1 MSISEHIG
9 EIAIGCAV
17 ALMGWFG
24 KREIARLDE
33 LDKRKAEKSE
43 IAEVLKRLDAHLED
57 DKDLRRELT
66 ERLEQV
72 AEATVKTALTVA
84 RIEGQLTSRQ

>member
-1 MSISEHIG
+1 M
-9 EIAIGCAV
+9 AV
-17 ALMGWFG
+17 MGWFG

>member
-1 MSISEHIG
+1 MLLAEHIG
-9 EIAIGCAV
+9 EIAIGCVV

-57 DKDLRRELT
+57 DKELRRELT
-66 ERLEQV
+66 ERLDKV
-72 AEATVKTALTVA
+72 AHAAVETAVTVA
-84 RIEGQLTSRQ
+84 RIEGQLANRP